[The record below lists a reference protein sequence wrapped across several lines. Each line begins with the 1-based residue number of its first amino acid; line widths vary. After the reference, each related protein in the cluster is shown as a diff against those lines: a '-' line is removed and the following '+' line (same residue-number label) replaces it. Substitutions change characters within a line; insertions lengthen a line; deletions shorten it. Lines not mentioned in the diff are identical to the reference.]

1 MKIGVVILSRFS
13 SNRLPGKALME
24 INGKSI
30 LQYIVERIS
39 QVVDADKIVI
49 ATSLENSDDKIEQ
62 FAQRIGVNCFR
73 GSLVNVA
80 DRFFKAGK
88 KKKWDYIIRINGD
101 NIFLDVNILKDM
113 ITLAETG
120 KYDFITNVKDRTFP
134 KGMSIEIVKLSY
146 FESLLLQINKEE
158 KYKEHVTLYAYEYP
172 SENNFYYMN
181 SKLPEASGIQMAL
194 DTKEDF
200 ERTEKI
206 IQQFNGDHFNYNLHE
221 IYNIWKEIQK

>member
-1 MKIGVVILSRFS
+1 MNIGVVILSRFS

-24 INGKSI
+24 IGGKPI

-39 QVVDADKIVI
+39 QVVDAEKIVI

-73 GSLVNVA
+73 GSLDNVA
-80 DRFFKAGK
+80 ERFFKAGK
-88 KKKWDYIIRINGD
+88 NKKWDYIVRINGD
-101 NIFLDVNILKDM
+101 NIFLDVNILRDM
-113 ITLAETG
+113 ITIAKTG

-134 KGMSIEIVKLSY
+134 KGMSIEILKLSY
-146 FESLLLQINKEE
+146 FESLLFKINKEE
-158 KYKEHVTLYAYEYP
+158 KYKEHVTLYAYDYS

-181 SKLPEASGIQMAL
+181 SLLPEASGIQMAL
-194 DTKEDF
+194 DTMEDF
-200 ERTEKI
+200 ERTEQI
-206 IQQFNGDHFNYNLHE
+206 IQRFNGDHFNYNLYE